1 MAKRSAAAAPDAA
14 PESGR
19 HVAGT
24 PKGFEPVRRSKLYEQ
39 VVSRVVDA
47 ILAGEHPPG
56 SLLPSEDELRQR
68 YGVGRLAVREALLAL
83 ERLGITAFVPG
94 IGIQVVV
101 PTPAQLMDGLDPG
114 VLHYLAHSEGGHT
127 QLREVRRAIEV
138 DIVRLATGRA
148 SSEDVTAIEAT
159 LRQGER
165 CIDDRARYLEADR
178 AFHLAIGVAAGNPVF
193 AALQAAIRRWIE
205 GYPATRVHV
214 PGSDARSHEDHLG
227 IFRAIKAGNAQEA
240 AARMATHLAVD
251 YSFEGKLRRI
261 RGRRP
266 DLRSSA
272 SEG

>member
-1 MAKRSAAAAPDAA
+1 MAKRSAAAVSDVLP
-14 PESGR
+14 PSSPR
-19 HVAGT
+19 LAGT
-24 PKGFEPVRRSKLYEQ
+24 QQGFQPVKRSKLYEQ
-39 VVSRVVDA
+39 VVSQVVDA

-68 YGVGRLAVREALLAL
+68 YRVGRLAVREALLAL

-127 QLREVRRAIEV
+127 HLREVRRAIEV
-138 DIVRLATGRA
+138 DIVRLATERA
-148 SSEDVTAIEAT
+148 TGEHVEAIEAT

-178 AFHLAIGVAAGNPVF
+178 AFHLAIGAAAGNPVF
-193 AALQAAIRRWIE
+193 AALQAAVRRWIE

-227 IFRAIKAGNAQEA
+227 IFKAIKAGKAQEA

-261 RGRRP
+261 RGRGPDRP
-266 DLRSSA
+266 PSA
-272 SEG
+272 SQ

>member
-1 MAKRSAAAAPDAA
+1 MPKQSAAEALTVPRTASTKSAAAP
-14 PESGR
+14 
-19 HVAGT
+19 H
-24 PKGFEPVRRSKLYEQ
+24 GFEPVRRSKLYEQ

-47 ILAGEHPPG
+47 ILAGQHPPG

-68 YGVGRLAVREALLAL
+68 YRVGRLAVREALLAL

-127 QLREVRRAIEV
+127 HLREVRRAIEV

-148 SSEDVTAIEAT
+148 TGEHVAAIEAT

-178 AFHLAIGVAAGNPVF
+178 AFHLAIGAAAGNPVF
-193 AALQAAIRRWIE
+193 AALQTAVRRWIE

-227 IFRAIKAGNAQEA
+227 IFKAMKAGNAQEA

-261 RGRRP
+261 RGRGPDRP
-266 DLRSSA
+266 SS
-272 SEG
+272 GGQ